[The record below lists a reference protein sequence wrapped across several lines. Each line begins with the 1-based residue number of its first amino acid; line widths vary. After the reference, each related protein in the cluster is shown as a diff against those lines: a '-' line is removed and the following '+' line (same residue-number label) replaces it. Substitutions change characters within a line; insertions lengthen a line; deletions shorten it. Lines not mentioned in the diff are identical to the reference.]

1 MGLYGK
7 PGIDIAVY
15 LGQILKNLERKVLI
29 ADLTEEKSLYYLF
42 SVSQKFPVNY
52 GKVDYIGEEF
62 PVYIKENTHYN
73 IVILCMKDL
82 VKQPVGL
89 TVDVCYYI
97 TDTQYANLKAM
108 QCSVRNGHR
117 VSGIIVRDVTEGS
130 INVPYLLTYVLKDE
144 YLIGLYEKKL
154 VYTIPD
160 DLTDREYRV
169 SMQYGNFGEFRNLS
183 PDFLEVLKIMAM
195 EITGDKPGNVKL
207 ALKYAKEGKNIEKH
221 NILEQHFRKKRDK

>member
-42 SVSQKFPVNY
+42 SVSQKFLVNY

-62 PVYIKENTHYN
+62 PVYIKENTHYD
-73 IVILCMKDL
+73 IVILCMKDP
-82 VKQPVGL
+82 VKQLVGL

-97 TDTQYANLKAM
+97 TDTQYANLEAM

-183 PDFLEVLKIMAM
+183 PDFLEVLKMMAM
-195 EITGDKPGNVKL
+195 EITGDKPGNVNL

>member
-62 PVYIKENTHYN
+62 PVYIKENTHYD
-73 IVILCMKDL
+73 IVILCMKDP
-82 VKQPVGL
+82 VKQLVGL

-97 TDTQYANLKAM
+97 TEWSQ
-108 QCSVRNGHR
+108 
-117 VSGIIVRDVTEGS
+117 
-130 INVPYLLTYVLKDE
+130 
-144 YLIGLYEKKL
+144 
-154 VYTIPD
+154 
-160 DLTDREYRV
+160 
-169 SMQYGNFGEFRNLS
+169 
-183 PDFLEVLKIMAM
+183 
-195 EITGDKPGNVKL
+195 
-207 ALKYAKEGKNIEKH
+207 GKWNYSA
-221 NILEQHFRKKRDK
+221 

>member
-52 GKVDYIGEEF
+52 VDYIGEEF
-62 PVYIKENTHYN
+62 PVYIKENTHYD
-73 IVILCMKDL
+73 IVILCMKDP
-82 VKQPVGL
+82 VKQLVGL

-97 TDTQYANLKAM
+97 TDTQYANLEAM

-169 SMQYGNFGEFRNLS
+169 SMQYGNFGSGIYHRIFW
-183 PDFLEVLKIMAM
+183 
-195 EITGDKPGNVKL
+195 
-207 ALKYAKEGKNIEKH
+207 KY
-221 NILEQHFRKKRDK
+221 